1 MGYEVKLGVT
11 SMEAGTWIK
20 PVLEEYAAKYE
31 TDIMATNPHGR
42 PVAPTLGLPKDKTN
56 IFFWSHPVQKSQG
69 VKQHQIFGLYCEGGM
84 SDIIVPVE
92 ASDFEYLYDGA
103 VAVACVAERNLYV
116 LFDMPHINDSPAL
129 TKEAYLETLQKIL
142 DWAFEE
148 MNGEVNDTTRLGRAL
163 AKTSTML
170 YARQLQEAKRAIE
183 LHQADII
190 THTMALN
197 QSIADIAARRNEAQN
212 LELTIQGIEAK
223 ANQDVVSLKKIK
235 GLKRITT
242 RSGLIFAETEMVN
255 LQSKDTDKWYRI
267 GEFTIEF
274 RNNAAYVINK
284 TVRLYGEVDHPHV
297 KRGLVCYGATKIQE
311 YYTSGDV
318 VMALHGILEIL
329 HTYNQFDAFA
339 RLDEWPEVEI
349 PPEEEKIELPVP
361 EPPKRRTRRTTGAT
375 HVRVLSE
382 VLQADGTFSR
392 VEPARGETAD
402 LELGM
407 VEEEETGDDDE

>member
-1 MGYEVKLGVT
+1 MGEVKLGIT
-11 SMEAGTWIK
+11 NMEAGPWIE
-20 PVLEEYAAKYE
+20 PVLKEYAFKYG
-31 TDIMATNPHGR
+31 TDIMATNPHGK
-42 PVAPTLGLPKDKTN
+42 PVAPTLKLPKDKTN
-56 IFFWSHPVQKSQG
+56 IFFWSHPTQKSQG
-69 VKQHQIFGLYCEGGM
+69 EKMHRVFDLYCQGGM
-84 SDIIVPVE
+84 ADIIVP
-92 ASDFEYLYDGA
+92 ADSDFDYLYDGM
-103 VAVACVAERNLYV
+103 VAVACVVERNLYI

-148 MNGEVNDTTRLGRAL
+148 MNGEVNNTTRLGRAL
-163 AKTSTML
+163 AKTAAML
-170 YARQLQEAKRAIE
+170 YERQLQAAKRAIE
-183 LHQADII
+183 LHQADIV

-223 ANQDVVSLKKIK
+223 ANQDVVSLKKTK

-242 RSGLIFAETEMVN
+242 RSGFILAETEMIT
-255 LQSKDTDKWYRI
+255 LKSPQTGLWYKI

-284 TVRLYGEVDHPHV
+284 TLRLYGEIDHPHV

-311 YYTSGDV
+311 YYASGDV

-329 HTYNQFDAFA
+329 HTYNQGDAFA
-339 RLDEWPEVEI
+339 SLDEWPEAET

-392 VEPARGETAD
+392 VEPGRAETAD